1 MKLSHFANR
10 KGVFFLIW
18 KLLAIN
24 LLGFVLTTFIS
35 SHLRASLNRP
45 SPDYDNQLTY
55 LCTKNS
61 ACFLYQ
67 LVWVVVVAIVMHIS
81 PVLYALAIA
90 VMGVWALFS
99 VFRLLAYCTPG
110 KRERV
115 LLQAGMLGGYGYLIS
130 TLALVCLSRILSY
143 LVIVRT
149 L

>member
-24 LLGFVLTTFIS
+24 LLGFVLATFS
-35 SHLRASLNRP
+35 TSHLRASLNRLT
-45 SPDYDNQLTY
+45 PDYDNQLTY

-67 LVWVVVVAIVMHIS
+67 LTWVVVVAIVMHIS

-90 VMGVWALFS
+90 VMGVCALFS

-115 LLQAGMLGGYGYLIS
+115 LLQAGMLSGYGYLIF

>member
-24 LLGFVLTTFIS
+24 LLGFVLATFS
-35 SHLRASLNRP
+35 TSHLRASLNRLT
-45 SPDYDNQLTY
+45 PDYDNMLTY

-61 ACFLYQ
+61 ASFLYQ
-67 LVWVVVVAIVMHIS
+67 LTWVVVVAIVMHIS
-81 PVLYALAIA
+81 PVLYALAGA
-90 VMGVWALFS
+90 VMGVCALFS

-115 LLQAGMLGGYGYLIS
+115 LLQAGMLGGYGYLIF
-130 TLALVCLSRILSY
+130 TLALVCLSRVLSY
-143 LVIVRT
+143 LVIYFA

>member
-1 MKLSHFANR
+1 M
-10 KGVFFLIW
+10 IW

-67 LVWVVVVAIVMHIS
+67 LVWVVVVAVSQIRVKIIS
-81 PVLYALAIA
+81 VGFIQRKH
-90 VMGVWALFS
+90 
-99 VFRLLAYCTPG
+99 RLT
-110 KRERV
+110 V
-115 LLQAGMLGGYGYLIS
+115 
-130 TLALVCLSRILSY
+130 
-143 LVIVRT
+143 
-149 L
+149 

>member
-1 MKLSHFANR
+1 MF
-10 KGVFFLIW
+10 W

-24 LLGFVLTTFIS
+24 LLGFVLTTFSS

-61 ACFLYQ
+61 AFFLYQ
-67 LVWVVVVAIVMHIS
+67 LTWVVVVAIVMHIS

-90 VMGVWALFS
+90 VMGVCALFS

-115 LLQAGMLGGYGYLIS
+115 LLQAGMLSGYGYLIF

-149 L
+149 V

>member
-1 MKLSHFANR
+1 MF
-10 KGVFFLIW
+10 W

-24 LLGFVLTTFIS
+24 LLGFVLTTFSS

-61 ACFLYQ
+61 AFFLYQ
-67 LVWVVVVAIVMHIS
+67 LTWVVVVAIVMHIS

-90 VMGVWALFS
+90 VMGVCALFS

-115 LLQAGMLGGYGYLIS
+115 LLQAGMLSGYGYLIF